1 MLSEKND
8 FRAASHDD
16 ADEDIIDLSHYFR
29 VVNQSKWRILSLAL
43 VITFLV
49 ALIVLSLTPIYKAT
63 SSLLIESEE
72 TNIVSIEQVYGL
84 DASKKEYFE
93 TQYEILKSR
102 YIAEKVVNKLALDSH
117 PIFIEKLDET
127 EMSSPA
133 WLHYLKSLQEKVEHH
148 LADEEQEF
156 FQVAGKVLNERQ
168 KEKLADG
175 YREEMAQELTHA

>member
-1 MLSEKND
+1 MKIFEALRKDHEKQRLLLKILAETSGD
-8 FRAASHDD
+8 TAA
-16 ADEDIIDLSHYFR
+16 R
-29 VVNQSKWRILSLAL
+29 R
-43 VITFLV
+43 
-49 ALIVLSLTPIYKAT
+49 
-63 SSLLIESEE
+63 
-72 TNIVSIEQVYGL
+72 
-84 DASKKEYFE
+84 EYFQE
-93 TQYEILKSR
+93 LKDQLESHAVAEER
-102 YIAEKVVNKLALDSH
+102 HFYSHMLENDDTVELTRHGIAEHHEIDEL
-117 PIFIEKLDET
+117 IEKLDET

>member
-1 MLSEKND
+1 MKIFEALRKDHEKQRLLLKILAETSGD
-8 FRAASHDD
+8 TAA
-16 ADEDIIDLSHYFR
+16 R
-29 VVNQSKWRILSLAL
+29 R
-43 VITFLV
+43 
-49 ALIVLSLTPIYKAT
+49 
-63 SSLLIESEE
+63 
-72 TNIVSIEQVYGL
+72 
-84 DASKKEYFE
+84 EYFQELKDQLESHAVAEERHFSSHMLENDE
-93 TQYEILKSR
+93 TVELTR
-102 YIAEKVVNKLALDSH
+102 HGIAEHHEIDEL
-117 PIFIEKLDET
+117 IEKLDET